1 MPDGGGAGY
10 RQGPNRRRGPFAFT
24 RGRIAQVVAIVA
36 VGITGAFLPY
46 LFLVYE
52 NYTSEV
58 VRATY
63 PLWPAA
69 GLLSVLNLT
78 YLPSAAESLDQLQ
91 RGVDLMSLGA
101 HAHQVGLV
109 MAVLTAWGLFMDEIN
124 KFLWWPLH
132 LAGWI
137 LSLGTFALIIG
148 WLLLRAVQVDVQILV
163 GWVPLLAAGILTL
176 VFTFRSRSRID
187 TYRGA

>member
-1 MPDGGGAGY
+1 M
-10 RQGPNRRRGPFAFT
+10 
-24 RGRIAQVVAIVA
+24 AIVA

>member
-1 MPDGGGAGY
+1 MPEGRGWAV
-10 RQGPNRRRGPFAFT
+10 RRGPFTFT
-24 RGRIAQVVAIVA
+24 RARIAQVGSIVA
-36 VGITGAFLPY
+36 VGIVGALLPY

-52 NYTSEV
+52 NYASEV
-58 VRATY
+58 VRETHS
-63 PLWPAA
+63 LWPAA
-69 GLLSVLNLT
+69 RLLGLLNIV
-78 YLPSAAESLDQLQ
+78 YLPSAADDPDQLQ
-91 RGVDLMSLGA
+91 RGVDLMNLGA

-109 MAVLTAWGLFMDEIN
+109 IAVLTAWGLFMDEIN

-137 LSLGTFALIIG
+137 LGLGTVALIVG
-148 WLLLRAVQVDVQILV
+148 WLLLRAVEVDVQIFA
-163 GWVPLLAAGILTL
+163 GWVPLLAAGILAL